1 MALAGREFSTHQTTF
16 ADHPFKNSSLEKRLG
31 RVKNADF
38 PTHGTARHPILA
50 ILVRIARETK
60 LTRISLSKKSASLHR
75 LEDVH
80 QSSNRVLTA

>member
-1 MALAGREFSTHQTTF
+1 MSPAGRRFSTYQTTF

-38 PTHGTARHPILA
+38 PIHGTARRPILA
-50 ILVRIARETK
+50 ILVRMARETK
-60 LTRISLSKKSASLHR
+60 LTPISLSEKSASLHR

>member
-1 MALAGREFSTHQTTF
+1 VAPDGRRFSTHQTTF
-16 ADHPFKNSSLEKRLG
+16 ADHPFKNLSLEKRLG

-38 PTHGTARHPILA
+38 PTHDTGRRLILA
-50 ILVRIARETK
+50 ILARMARESK

>member
-1 MALAGREFSTHQTTF
+1 MAPAGRRFSTHQTTL

-38 PTHGTARHPILA
+38 PTHGTARRLILA
-50 ILVRIARETK
+50 ILVRTARETK
-60 LTRISLSKKSASLHR
+60 LTPISLSEKSASLHR

-80 QSSNRVLTA
+80 FFSTQV